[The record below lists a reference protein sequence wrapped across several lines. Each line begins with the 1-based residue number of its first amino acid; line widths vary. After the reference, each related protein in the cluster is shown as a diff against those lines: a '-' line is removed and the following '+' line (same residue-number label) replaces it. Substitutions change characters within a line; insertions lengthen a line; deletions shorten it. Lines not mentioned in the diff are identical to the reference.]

1 MTYKSI
7 YALIINYIKHI
18 FNRLTISIYGKYYNA
33 SALFTIVVLLLH
45 DCEARDS
52 QLWTN
57 QNSECKDK
65 EKAM

>member
-1 MTYKSI
+1 MVN
-7 YALIINYIKHI
+7 IIM
-18 FNRLTISIYGKYYNA
+18 RQPW
-33 SALFTIVVLLLH
+33 FTIVVLLLH